1 MMKHVFSPRVSAL
14 AAALIV
20 LFAQAAMAASRRYS
34 SSTKSSDPPW
44 DLIIGAVV
52 LFVVLM
58 GMVFYFDRRRRKK
71 LGEMAQSLGLT
82 YRAVATDADCRMP
95 AGCSLMDEGR
105 DPAIGNVLEVARTDE
120 LDFTLF
126 DLSYTSGYGRS
137 ETVISQ
143 TVGRM
148 RAPLLKLPE
157 FRLFPQTILSDIRIA
172 FGGTDINFS
181 DSPNFSKK
189 YVLRGEDE
197 AAICRLFT
205 PSLRQT
211 LETFDHLTVEGAN
224 DVLFVFRW
232 GRRIKP
238 ADLAARIEDDKRILA
253 GFVEAQQPNAKQS

>member
-20 LFAQAAMAASRRYS
+20 LSAQEVMAVTRST
-34 SSTKSSDPPW
+34 TKSSEPPW

-52 LFVVLM
+52 LFVVLTS
-58 GMVFYFDRRRRKK
+58 MVFYFDRRRRKK

-82 YRAVATDADCRMP
+82 YRAVATDADCKMP
-95 AGCSLMDEGR
+95 AGCSLMHEGR
-105 DPAIGNVLEVARTDE
+105 DPTIGNVLEVARTDE

-143 TVGRM
+143 TVARM
-148 RAPLLKLPE
+148 RAPLLKLPA
-157 FRLFPQTILSDIRIA
+157 FRLFPQTILADIRIA

-197 AAICRLFT
+197 ATICRLFT

-224 DVLFVFRW
+224 DDVLFVFRW
-232 GRRIKP
+232 GRQIKP
-238 ADLAARIEDDKRILA
+238 ADLAARIEADKRILA
-253 GFVEAQQPNAKQS
+253 GFVEAQQPNAKLS

>member
-20 LFAQAAMAASRRYS
+20 LFAQAATAAVSRSRT
-34 SSTKSSDPPW
+34 TKSSDAPW
-44 DLIIGAVV
+44 DVIIGAGV
-52 LFVVLM
+52 LFVFLM

-71 LGEMAQSLGLT
+71 LGETAQSLGLT
-82 YRAVATDADCRMP
+82 YRAVATDADCKMP
-95 AGCSLMDEGR
+95 AGCSLMEEGR
-105 DPAIGNVLEVARTDE
+105 NPAIGNVLEVARTDE
-120 LDFTLF
+120 LDFTFF

-137 ETVISQ
+137 ETVVSQ
-143 TVGRM
+143 TVARM

-172 FGGTDINFS
+172 FGATDINFS
-181 DSPNFSKK
+181 DSPTFSKK

-197 AAICRLFT
+197 KALCRLFN

-232 GRRIKP
+232 GRKINP
-238 ADLAARIEDDKRILA
+238 ADLAARIENDKRILA
-253 GFVEAQQPNAKQS
+253 GFVEAQQQLAA